1 MDLPFS
7 LLFRKWS
14 TWFRFYIEQFFVV
27 FVSLFLYPKKE
38 HLFISHNQPIVNMYR
53 IRHQMCNSTSY
64 FSNIV
69 ASVSFV
75 FVLVVRSLDM
85 SQSDL
90 QLLLAFI
97 QTSADLS
104 EVYKLTHS
112 LTRSFAPKT
121 RNSFQS
127 DKEIPGCCRILFML
141 KM

>member
-1 MDLPFS
+1 MNQTEGVSVLKVTFNRGGQHRAIHRFCVLLLLLHVEYCIIIYLFKCKYHPMDLPFS

-90 QLLLAFI
+90 
-97 QTSADLS
+97 
-104 EVYKLTHS
+104 
-112 LTRSFAPKT
+112 
-121 RNSFQS
+121 
-127 DKEIPGCCRILFML
+127 
-141 KM
+141 